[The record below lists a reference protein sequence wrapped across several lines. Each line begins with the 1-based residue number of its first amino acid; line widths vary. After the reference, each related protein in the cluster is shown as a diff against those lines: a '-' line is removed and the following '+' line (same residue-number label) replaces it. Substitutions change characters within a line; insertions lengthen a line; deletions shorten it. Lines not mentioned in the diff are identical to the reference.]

1 MSRRTDTAEHA
12 RLAEATGK
20 AEDDLFDANPWY
32 EWGPYLSERAWGT
45 VREDYSDSGDAWG
58 YFPHDHARSRAY
70 RWNEDGMAGISD
82 VHHDLC
88 LALALWN
95 GRDPILKERMFGLTG
110 PQGNHGEDAKEYWWY
125 LDALPSHAL
134 LRWRYHY
141 PQAEFPYGRLVEEN
155 GRRGK
160 DDPEFEL
167 LDTGVFEDSR
177 YWGVEVTYAKA
188 SATDV
193 LMRVSIENH
202 GPDPARLHV
211 LPSLWF
217 RNTWRWHDD
226 APPGSLG
233 LDGDAVAVAG
243 HPRLAGYRLQAAA
256 APGGTT
262 PTALFCDNETNLARL
277 YGVDPATPFPKDGIG
292 DHVVHGAASVNP
304 AATGTKAA
312 WWYPLDVPGGGRTE
326 LRLRLSRPEPARP
339 DRAAWAGASF
349 DEVVAARTAE
359 ADDFYDALGPDLD
372 EDDRRIL
379 RQASAGLVWS
389 KQMYP
394 YRVESWLD
402 GDPGEPPPPLGH
414 RYGRNVGW
422 RHLDSFDVL
431 AMPDPWEYP
440 WFAAWDLGF
449 HAVAWAHLDPAFA
462 KYQML
467 VLLREWFIHPNGA
480 IPSYEWSF
488 DDVNPPVQAMAA
500 IRIFQI
506 DGHQD
511 VAFLKRAFHKLLL
524 NFTWWL
530 NRQDPDGNNVFGG
543 GFLGLDNISPV
554 DRSHLPPGVHIEQ
567 ADGTAWMAYYS
578 LAMLFI
584 AVHLARHDDDV
595 YEDMV
600 VKFLEQFVLIV
611 DAIGES
617 GMFDATDGF
626 FYDRITSPQ
635 GTEPIRVQTL
645 VSAIPVITAAAIG
658 LRDPARITRLN
669 KRFARLA
676 DRRAGRADDV
686 AARLRT
692 VGDDHMMLLSI
703 VSREQLATTLGAFF
717 AEDGFLSPHGL
728 RSISKRHEK
737 PYEVPGVPGATI
749 SYEPAES
756 RTNMYGG
763 NSNWRGPVWL
773 PVNYLVVRALAVYH
787 QALGDDFTMDYP
799 TGSGVEHTLA
809 EVADDLTDRML
820 SIWRRGPTA
829 AGRCSA
835 GSRSCRAT
843 RPGATTCCS
852 SSTSTATTAPASAR
866 PTRRAGPPWS
876 STCSS
881 TAPAA
886 PAPTAPSSARR
897 ASRRPGRRR
906 SPGPRCGPGC
916 RASPAARP
924 PTGSGRCPPPATP
937 GRCRTSRSTT

>member
-1 MSRRTDTAEHA
+1 
-12 RLAEATGK
+12 
-20 AEDDLFDANPWY
+20 
-32 EWGPYLSERAWGT
+32 
-45 VREDYSDSGDAWG
+45 
-58 YFPHDHARSRAY
+58 
-70 RWNEDGMAGISD
+70 
-82 VHHDLC
+82 
-88 LALALWN
+88 
-95 GRDPILKERMFGLTG
+95 MFEGG
-110 PQGNHGEDAKEYWWY
+110 
-125 LDALPSHAL
+125 
-134 LRWRYHY
+134 
-141 PQAEFPYGRLVEEN
+141 
-155 GRRGK
+155 
-160 DDPEFEL
+160 
-167 LDTGVFEDSR
+167 R

-217 RNTWRWHDD
+217 RNTWRWHDE

-233 LDGDAVAVAG
+233 LDGDAVTVAG

-256 APGGTT
+256 APDGTT

-277 YGVDPATPFPKDGIG
+277 YGVDPATSFPKDGIG

-402 GDPGEPPPPLGH
+402 GDPGEPPPPIGH

-611 DAIGES
+611 DAIERVRHVRRRRRLLLRPDHLAARHRAHPGA
-617 GMFDATDGF
+617 DAGQRHPGDH
-626 FYDRITSPQ
+626 R
-635 GTEPIRVQTL
+635 R
-645 VSAIPVITAAAIG
+645 
-658 LRDPARITRLN
+658 RHRPARPGPHHPAQQAVRP
-669 KRFARLA
+669 
-676 DRRAGRADDV
+676 AGRP
-686 AARLRT
+686 
-692 VGDDHMMLLSI
+692 
-703 VSREQLATTLGAFF
+703 ATG
-717 AEDGFLSPHGL
+717 
-728 RSISKRHEK
+728 
-737 PYEVPGVPGATI
+737 
-749 SYEPAES
+749 
-756 RTNMYGG
+756 
-763 NSNWRGPVWL
+763 
-773 PVNYLVVRALAVYH
+773 
-787 QALGDDFTMDYP
+787 
-799 TGSGVEHTLA
+799 
-809 EVADDLTDRML
+809 
-820 SIWRRGPTA
+820 
-829 AGRCSA
+829 
-835 GSRSCRAT
+835 
-843 RPGATTCCS
+843 
-852 SSTSTATTAPASAR
+852 
-866 PTRRAGPPWS
+866 
-876 STCSS
+876 
-881 TAPAA
+881 
-886 PAPTAPSSARR
+886 
-897 ASRRPGRRR
+897 PGRRR
-906 SPGPRCGPGC
+906 GGPPAHGRRRPHDAALDRVARAAGHDSRRLLRRGRVPVPPRAAVDLQAPREALRGAGRARGDDLLRAGRVADQHVRRQLQLAGPGVAAGELPGRAGAGGVPPGAGRRLHDGLPDRLGRRAHPRRGRRRPHRPHAVDLAAGPDGRRPVFGGVEVMQSDPAWRDNLLFFEYFHGDDGAGLGASHQTGWTALVVDLLLDRPGGPRPDGPLLG
-916 RASPAARP
+916 
-924 PTGSGRCPPPATP
+924 PTG
-937 GRCRTSRSTT
+937 